1 MFAIVSK
8 DDGFPICRQV
18 LGVVPD
24 PVVTWNSEAAAA
36 AFLASRRAEAEF
48 VSVPLTD
55 DVMESIAIAMDCS
68 VQAITFE
75 PYPD

>member
-18 LGVVPD
+18 PGVVPD
-24 PVVTWNSEAAAA
+24 PVVMWNSEAAAR
-36 AFLASRRAEAEF
+36 AFLASRQAEAEF
-48 VSVPLTD
+48 ASVPLTD
-55 DVMESIAIAMDCS
+55 DVMESIAKAMNCS
-68 VQAITFE
+68 VQSITFE